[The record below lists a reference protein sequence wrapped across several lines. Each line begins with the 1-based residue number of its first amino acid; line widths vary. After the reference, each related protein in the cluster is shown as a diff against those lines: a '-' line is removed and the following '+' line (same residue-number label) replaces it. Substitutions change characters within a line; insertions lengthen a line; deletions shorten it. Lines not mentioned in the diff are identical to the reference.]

1 MAASAS
7 ATKTYIITS
16 LTGEHYQNV
25 IALQVKMIYTRP
37 PILPSNGAFASPSH
51 MSLSQQNSCRG
62 EAGLA
67 EGAASHRCL
76 GDQERDTGG
85 E

>member
-25 IALQVKMIYTRP
+25 IALQVKMIYTRQ
-37 PILPSNGAFASPSH
+37 PILPSNGAFASLTH
-51 MSLSQQNSCRG
+51 VLVTAKQLSWGSR
-62 EAGLA
+62 
-67 EGAASHRCL
+67 
-76 GDQERDTGG
+76 TG
-85 E
+85 